1 MAKEIPGP
9 SIGHWLDENQISF
22 RQLLEA
28 LPVGAYTCDAQGLI
42 TYFNRRAVELW
53 RREPKLNDPADRF
66 CGSFK
71 LFSTNGLP
79 ILHDHCWMAL
89 AIKNEQDYPSQ
100 EIVIEREDGSRVTA
114 LAHASPLHNSSGQV
128 IGAVNILIDISD
140 RSEADTA
147 QRLLAAI
154 VESSDDAIIAK
165 TLDGRILSWNG
176 GAERL
181 FGYKASEVIGSP
193 ITIIIPPERR
203 DEETSI
209 LERLRRGERIDHF
222 ETVRVTKQG
231 RLLNISLTIS
241 PIRDRTGRIVAA
253 SKVAHDITERKH
265 ANEALVVLKD
275 ELAARLSDLR
285 RLHEMSMHLSTTLEL
300 QPILDETLRTAAA
313 IEGTELGLLCLAD
326 PQLNHLRVQ
335 ASLGFSAEVLKA
347 FESLPG
353 GGVCGTCFRERR
365 RVVVEDIETDPV
377 FVSSRDAA
385 RRGGFRAV
393 HATPLITRAGDVL
406 GVLSTHFRQ
415 PHRPSDRETHL
426 IELCARQAV
435 DFIENARLYRQL
447 WEADRRKDEFLA
459 TLAHELRNP
468 LAPISNSLHL
478 LRLTGDLT
486 PAAERVRQIMER
498 QVGFMVRLVDDLLE
512 ISRVTR
518 GTVAL
523 RKEPVDLAVV
533 IHSAVEMSRPLI
545 EAGGHQLAIS
555 VHPEPMTLE
564 ADPVRLTQVISNLLN
579 NAAKY
584 TPHNGQIWLV
594 ARPVGNEVVVSV
606 RDNGMGIAP
615 EHLPRIFEMFSQVTP
630 SLDRIQGGLGIGLS
644 LVRALVELHGGR
656 VEAKSDGLGQGSEF
670 LVRLPLAQAR
680 LAERPLSL
688 PTPAASTIPLP
699 RHRIVVVDDT
709 RAALYTLAR
718 LLETM
723 GQHVLT
729 ADNAASAIELIHSQP
744 PDLVISDLAMPN
756 MNGYELAQRVRDDPA
771 IAELVLVALTGYG
784 QESNRRRAR
793 EAGFDDYLV
802 KPVSLEALQKLL
814 ASLPALR
821 AARGTV
827 PERPDAARL

>member
-1 MAKEIPGP
+1 MAQECCGP
-9 SIGHWLDENQISF
+9 TGGAGFDENQIPF

-28 LPVGAYTCDAQGLI
+28 LPAAAYTCDAEGLI
-42 TYFNRRAVELW
+42 TYFNKPAVELW
-53 RREPKLNDPADRF
+53 GREPKLNDPADRY

-71 LFSTNGLP
+71 LFSSNGLP
-79 ILHDHCWMAL
+79 IPHDRCWMAL
-89 AIKNEQDYPSQ
+89 AIKDGRDYRGQ
-100 EIVIEREDGSRVTA
+100 EVVIEKEDGSRVTA
-114 LAHASPLHNSSGQV
+114 LAHASPLRDRSGQV
-128 IGAVNILIDISD
+128 VGAVNILVDISE
-140 RSEADTA
+140 RTEGDTA

-203 DEETSI
+203 DEETAI

-231 RLLNISLTIS
+231 RLLDISLSIS

-253 SKVAHDITERKH
+253 SKVAHDITERK
-265 ANEALVVLKD
+265 NSEEALFKLKD
-275 ELAARLSDLR
+275 ELSARLTDLR

-313 IEGTELGLLCLAD
+313 IEATELGLVALSE
-326 PQLNHLRVQ
+326 PQANWLSVN
-335 ASLGFSAEVLKA
+335 ASLGFSEEALKA
-347 FESLPG
+347 VASLPAG
-353 GGVCGTCFRERR
+353 GACATCFQERR
-365 RVVVEDIETDPV
+365 RVVVEDVDVDPA
-377 FVSSRDAA
+377 FVADREAA
-385 RRGGFRAV
+385 RCGGFRAI

-406 GVLSTHFRQ
+406 GVLATHFRQ
-415 PHRPSDRETHL
+415 PHRPTDRETHL

-478 LRLTGDLT
+478 LRLTGDLN
-486 PAAERVRQIMER
+486 PSAERVRQIMER
-498 QVGFMVRLVDDLLE
+498 QVGYMVRLVDDLLE

-518 GTVAL
+518 GTVEL
-523 RKEPVDLAVV
+523 RKEPVDLAAV
-533 IHSAVEMSRPLI
+533 IQSAVEMSRPLI

-555 VHPEPMTLE
+555 IHPEPMTLD

-584 TPHNGQIWLV
+584 TSQNGQIWLV
-594 ARPVGNEVVVSV
+594 ARPEGNEVVLSV

-630 SLDRIQGGLGIGLS
+630 SLDRTHGGLGIGLS
-644 LVRALVELHGGR
+644 LVRALVELHGGH
-656 VEAKSDGLGQGSEF
+656 VEAKSNGLDQGSEF
-670 LVRLPLAQAR
+670 IVRLPLAQAR
-680 LAERPLSL
+680 LLRRPLSL
-688 PTPAASTIPLP
+688 PKPAAPPTPLP
-699 RHRIVVVDDT
+699 VRRIVVVDDT

-729 ADNAASAIELIHSQP
+729 ADNGAAAFELIQSER
-744 PDLVISDLAMPN
+744 PDVVISDLAMPN
-756 MNGYELAQRVRDDPA
+756 MNGYELAQRVRENSSFA
-771 IAELVLVALTGYG
+771 QMVLVALTGYG

-793 EAGFDDYLV
+793 EAGFDYYLV
-802 KPVSLEALQKLL
+802 KPVSLEALETMLT
-814 ASLPALR
+814 SVPALR
-821 AARGTV
+821 PAGGA
-827 PERPDAARL
+827 PQQPDTAVL